1 MQHLRMGTHMRCASG
16 VLQFRPLGLLA
27 LAAVCGCWDLSFL
40 TSAHPTYDSGDLVSD
55 NRLLGVWMFKSEVD
69 TVAIM
74 ERGPGHYVAM
84 GLELGEDSVLRSVTQ
99 FDLHRYQLG
108 GEAFI
113 DWRGVSERD
122 GMVLHLPMLVRME
135 SDTLRF
141 ILFDD
146 DPLRDSS
153 TWASESVPRF
163 ATEESDVTLRGS
175 LEGIQSFLRR
185 YAADTTTHSDTLTFI
200 RLPLGAGP
208 ERKPSADLDQ
218 K

>member
-1 MQHLRMGTHMRCASG
+1 
-16 VLQFRPLGLLA
+16 LLA
-27 LAAVCGCWDLSFL
+27 LAAVCGCWDFSFL

-55 NRLLGVWMFKSEVD
+55 NRLLGVWVMEEED

-74 ERGPGHYVAM
+74 ERGSGHYVGM
-84 GLELGEDSVLRSVTQ
+84 GVKPAADSVLRSVTLID
-99 FDLHRYQLG
+99 FHRYQLG

-113 DWRGVSERD
+113 DSRGVSKHD
-122 GMVLHLPMLVRME
+122 GMILHWPMLVRMS

-141 ILFDD
+141 ILLND

-153 TWASESVPRF
+153 SWAGESVPRF
-163 ATEESDVTLRGS
+163 ATEASAVTLRGP

-185 YAADTTTHSDTLTFI
+185 YAADTSTHRGSLTII

-208 ERKPSADLDQ
+208 EAKPSADLDQ